1 MIMLTRCFRKTEHLH
16 ERTLEEGAGP
26 ACMIYSNIDR
36 AIRASGLL
44 ANIAEE
50 DELQLARESLP
61 SVSINAVAGK

>member
-1 MIMLTRCFRKTEHLH
+1 
-16 ERTLEEGAGP
+16 
-26 ACMIYSNIDR
+26 MIYSNIDR